1 MLASTATQRGK
12 SVLISGASIAGPAL
26 AYWLSRYGFRPVVV
40 ERSNGLRA
48 GGQGVDLEGA
58 AQNVTRL
65 MGLEG
70 KIRAAHTGELGW
82 RFVDTTGQA
91 RAVFS
96 AGTGTGPSKDLE
108 ILRGDLARLLYEH
121 GKASTEYMFDNSIE
135 ALHDHGDRV
144 TASFTN
150 GPDRDFDVVVGADGV
165 RSKTRRLFL
174 GGEPGCSD
182 AEVVKPLGLYMAYF
196 TMPKGERDSAWA
208 EWCTVLRSRVMFI
221 RPDNVGSTRALLSFL
236 SSTSQ
241 GYELQSPGEQKAALA
256 RTFGDAGWEAPRIV
270 EGMIGS
276 EDFYLDYIAQVS
288 DNNQFGYCDR
298 SCTCAQWLQRSGVAV
313 YPNAKPGPVCLKSM
327 QVRSP
332 RWSKGL
338 CAVVGDAA
346 YCPTALTGMGT
357 SLAVLGAYILA
368 GELAKHSS
376 TQEGLASYERVLRGY
391 VDKAQRLAPGVPRL
405 AYPKTAL
412 GVACVNTFL
421 SAAAS
426 SLAMRARL
434 FGGQQE
440 QAASPSGTAMVT
452 DQFGFQLPD
461 YTAYQVGED
470 SR

>member
-26 AYWLSRYGFRPVVV
+26 AYWLSRYGFRTVVV
-40 ERSNGLRA
+40 ERSKGLRP

-91 RAVFS
+91 RAVFP

-108 ILRGDLARLLYEH
+108 ILRGDLAGLLYEH

-208 EWCTVLRSRVMFI
+208 EWCTVPRSRVMFI
-221 RPDNVGSTRALLSFL
+221 RPDNVGTTRALLAFL
-236 SSTSQ
+236 SPTSQ
-241 GYELQSPGEQKAALA
+241 GYELQSQGEQKAALA
-256 RTFGDAGWEAPRIV
+256 RTFADAGWEAPRIV
-270 EGMIGS
+270 EGMMSS

-288 DNNQFGYCDR
+288 DNNQFGYCGR
-298 SCTCAQWLQRSGVAV
+298 SCT
-313 YPNAKPGPVCLKSM
+313 
-327 QVRSP
+327 
-332 RWSKGL
+332 
-338 CAVVGDAA
+338 
-346 YCPTALTGMGT
+346 
-357 SLAVLGAYILA
+357 
-368 GELAKHSS
+368 
-376 TQEGLASYERVLRGY
+376 
-391 VDKAQRLAPGVPRL
+391 
-405 AYPKTAL
+405 
-412 GVACVNTFL
+412 
-421 SAAAS
+421 
-426 SLAMRARL
+426 
-434 FGGQQE
+434 
-440 QAASPSGTAMVT
+440 
-452 DQFGFQLPD
+452 
-461 YTAYQVGED
+461 
-470 SR
+470 